1 MLSHIL
7 KNKKEDGRK
16 FIVTGIYKYHFNE
29 PNLSEF
35 IDHNSLSNCLSTFQK
50 VEDIPYEKSIDI
62 FQDYSSLFI
71 VLQNE
76 KQIQTRRQNEQKKI
90 NDS

>member
-1 MLSHIL
+1 
-7 KNKKEDGRK
+7 
-16 FIVTGIYKYHFNE
+16 
-29 PNLSEF
+29 
-35 IDHNSLSNCLSTFQK
+35 LSNCLSTFQK

-76 KQIQTRRQNEQKKI
+76 KQIQTRRQNEQKKNKTI
-90 NDS
+90 RKV